1 MATPAIEIESL
12 VCAFGGRRALGG
24 VSFNVAPGGIV
35 GLLGPNGSG
44 KTTLFRVLS
53 TLLAPTSGTAH
64 VFGHDVLREAARVR
78 RHFGVVFQSPSL
90 DRKLTIAEN
99 LRHQADLYG
108 LTGGAAKSRCAELL
122 ERVRLTECA
131 DSRVEA
137 LSGGMARRVE
147 IAKGLLH
154 RPRLLL
160 LDEPSTGLD
169 PGARRDLWE
178 LLSDVRRVD
187 GVTVFFTTHLMEEA
201 ERADRLV
208 ILDAGRVVADGAP
221 EALRSSI
228 GGDVIRVESDNGAA
242 LRDDIAARF
251 GCEAALEGAFV
262 RIERPR
268 GHEFVPMLVEA
279 FPGRIRAVSVGK
291 PTLDDVFLRR
301 TGHHLYDDAD

>member
-1 MATPAIEIESL
+1 MSTPAIEIEAL
-12 VCAFGGRRALGG
+12 VCAFGGRRALDG
-24 VSFNVAPGGIV
+24 VSFDVAPGGIV

-44 KTTLFRVLS
+44 KTTLFRIVS
-53 TLLAPTSGTAH
+53 TLLAPTSGTAR
-64 VFGHDVLREAARVR
+64 VFGHDVLRKPAYVR
-78 RHFGVVFQSPSL
+78 RQFGVVFQSPSL
-90 DRKLTIAEN
+90 DRKLTVSEN

-108 LTGGAAKSRCAELL
+108 LTRSAAKSRSAELI
-122 ERVRLTECA
+122 ERVRLAEYA
-131 DSRVEA
+131 DARVET

-169 PGARRDLWE
+169 PGARRDMWS
-178 LLSDVRRVD
+178 LLADVRGAD
-187 GVTVFFTTHLMEEA
+187 GVTIFFTTHLMEEA
-201 ERADRLV
+201 ERSDRLV

-221 EALRSSI
+221 EALRSSV
-228 GGDVIRVESDNGAA
+228 GGEVIRVESDDGAM
-242 LRDDIAARF
+242 LRDEIAARF
-251 GCEAALEGAFV
+251 DCQAVLEGATI

-268 GHEFVPMLVEA
+268 GHEFVPTLVEA

-301 TGHHLYDDAD
+301 TGHHLYDEPN